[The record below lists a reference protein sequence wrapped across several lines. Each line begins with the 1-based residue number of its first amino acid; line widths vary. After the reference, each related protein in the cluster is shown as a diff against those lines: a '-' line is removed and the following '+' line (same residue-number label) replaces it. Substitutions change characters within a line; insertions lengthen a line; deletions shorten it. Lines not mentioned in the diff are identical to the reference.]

1 MRKNLGTKPFFY
13 PLPVLIIGS
22 YDEKG
27 KPDLMN
33 AAWGGLYEADKVIL
47 SLSQS
52 HQTTENIKVK
62 KAFTISFA
70 DKAHLVSAESG
81 FHVVKSEFVDA
92 PLVIDL
98 PVALECTLIKVNED
112 GSLIGK
118 IENVSID
125 ESALDV
131 EGNLDMTRFAPLSF
145 EPFHRTYHVLG
156 EKVGTAFKDGGELK

>member
-1 MRKNLGTKPFFY
+1 
-13 PLPVLIIGS
+13 
-22 YDEKG
+22 
-27 KPDLMN
+27 MN

-70 DKAHLVSAESG
+70 DKAHLVSADYVGLVSAKNEPKKVEKSG

-98 PVALECTLIKVNED
+98 PL
-112 GSLIGK
+112 
-118 IENVSID
+118 
-125 ESALDV
+125 
-131 EGNLDMTRFAPLSF
+131 PLSA
-145 EPFHRTYHVLG
+145 PSLR
-156 EKVGTAFKDGGELK
+156 

>member
-70 DKAHLVSAESG
+70 ERHIL
-81 FHVVKSEFVDA
+81 F
-92 PLVIDL
+92 PLITW
-98 PVALECTLIKVNED
+98 ALCQQKMNQRKWKNRASTL
-112 GSLIGK
+112 
-118 IENVSID
+118 
-125 ESALDV
+125 
-131 EGNLDMTRFAPLSF
+131 
-145 EPFHRTYHVLG
+145 
-156 EKVGTAFKDGGELK
+156 